1 MKKYMMVV
9 MSFILLL
16 TNGVYAVTLTDVQ
29 DHWAKETVGYLVES
43 GIVNGYDDGTFK
55 PEDTI
60 QVDAFIKMVV
70 TSLGHALENGPSY
83 WASTFIDK
91 AKELSLVKDG
101 EFDTYE
107 SPINRAEMA
116 RMIVRALQEE
126 YPDNLDEYKALITD
140 YDKIADPYKE
150 YIVKAYTKGIITGYE
165 DGSFKPEQNA
175 TRAEAATMI
184 VRMLDAE
191 QRKVPELPAKDNVLM
206 VNGKEITT
214 EVPEVVEVY
223 NKLIELY
230 STTGDKTYQVNDKHS
245 EHITIMPDDSLFW
258 QPKMYRLSFY
268 LVKDD
273 IAQYSLGLRAY
284 DEKTLHSF
292 KETLKIFF
300 PTQYEEVF
308 KKLMDVYKAK
318 VFQGIPPKH
327 KADGR
332 TYWIGYNELSGN
344 VGMSVTVKE

>member
-1 MKKYMMVV
+1 MKKFMMVV
-9 MSFILLL
+9 MSCILLL
-16 TNGVYAVTLTDVQ
+16 TNSVYAVVLTDVQ
-29 DHWAKETVGYLVES
+29 DHWAKETIGYLVES

-55 PEDTI
+55 PEDTV

-70 TSLGHALENGPSY
+70 TSLGHTLENGSSY

-91 AKELSLVKDG
+91 AKELSLVKEG
-101 EFDTYE
+101 EFGTYE

-126 YPDNLDEYKALITD
+126 YPDNLDKYKSLITD
-140 YDKIADPYKE
+140 YDTIANIYQD

-191 QRKVPELPAKDNVLM
+191 QRKVPELPAKDNVLI

-245 EHITIMPDDSLFW
+245 EHISIMPDDSLFW
-258 QPKMYRLSFY
+258 QPKMYCIDCY
-268 LVKDD
+268 LQKND
-273 IAQYSLGLRAY
+273 ISQYLLALRAY

-300 PTQYEEVF
+300 PTQYEAVF
-308 KKLMDVYKAK
+308 KKMMEEHQAK
-318 VFQGIPPKH
+318 REWGVTEGQ
-327 KADGR
+327 ADQRG
-332 TYWIGYNELSGN
+332 YAIGYNELSDN
-344 VGMSVTVKE
+344 VYMYVTVKR

>member
-1 MKKYMMVV
+1 MKKFMMVV
-9 MSFILLL
+9 MSCILLL
-16 TNGVYAVTLTDVQ
+16 TNSVYAVVLTDVQ
-29 DHWAKETVGYLVES
+29 DHWAKETIGYLVES

-55 PEDTI
+55 PEDTV

-70 TSLGHALENGPSY
+70 TSLGHTLENGSSY
-83 WASTFIDK
+83 WASTFINK
-91 AKELSLVKDG
+91 AKELGLVKEG

-140 YDKIADPYKE
+140 YDTIADPYKA

-206 VNGKEITT
+206 VNDKEITT

-223 NKLIELY
+223 NKLVELY
-230 STTGDKTYQVNDKHS
+230 STTGEKHTVFAELS
-245 EHITIMPDDSLFW
+245 NEISIFPDDSIPW
-258 QPKMYRLSFY
+258 QPKMYRVNCY
-268 LVKDD
+268 LAKDD
-273 IAQYSLGLRAY
+273 IAQYYLGLRAY

-292 KETLKIFF
+292 KQTLKVFF

-308 KKLMDVYKAK
+308 KKMMEEHQAK
-318 VFQGIPPKH
+318 REWGVTKGQ
-327 KADGR
+327 ADQR
-332 TYWIGYNELSGN
+332 SYTIGYDELSDN
-344 VGMSVTVKE
+344 VYMYVTVKR